1 MNLMNQMQ
9 SARCVEGITEL
20 ILMIRRRD
28 GLVVMVKIVIVGS
41 TTGVWGIE
49 GNPVQEQNFS
59 VMHAKHR
66 P

>member
-28 GLVVMVKIVIVGS
+28 VMVKIVIVGS
-41 TTGVWGIE
+41 TTGVWDIE